1 MMVERRKIL
10 KDLIERAEMK
20 YNPIFHVFSKII
32 LVQCLL
38 KQNNRNKICCLSLCI
53 TGFILLVLTAGF

>member
-10 KDLIERAEMK
+10 KDLIERPEMK

-32 LVQCLL
+32 LVQC
-38 KQNNRNKICCLSLCI
+38 
-53 TGFILLVLTAGF
+53 